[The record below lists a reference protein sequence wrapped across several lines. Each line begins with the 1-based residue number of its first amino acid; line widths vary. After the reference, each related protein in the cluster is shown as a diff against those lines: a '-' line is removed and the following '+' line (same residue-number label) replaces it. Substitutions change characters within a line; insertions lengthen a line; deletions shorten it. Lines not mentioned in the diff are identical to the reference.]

1 MTNTAAVK
9 ADQYLPRILRAGKA
23 PAYLGMSRAAFAE
36 MVRPYVREIRIGIQG
51 VGFDRYELDQWADNY
66 IKTKS
71 VDKASPQ
78 DNNPPCSGRP
88 GEKQWREKRSPVS
101 TRGTVSGTSTRSSE
115 VLDFKKALEQA
126 KGKKPSST

>member
-1 MTNTAAVK
+1 MANAAVR
-9 ADQYLPRILRAGKA
+9 AEQCPPRILRAGPP
-23 PAYLGMSRAAFAE
+23 PAYLGMSRGAFAE
-36 MVRPYVREIRIGIQG
+36 MVRPYVKEIRIGKQG
-51 VGFDRYELDQWADNY
+51 AGFDKYELDQWTDHY

-71 VDKASPQ
+71 ADKASPQ

-88 GEKQWREKRSPVS
+88 GEKQWREKLYPASM
-101 TRGTVSGTSTRSSE
+101 RGTVSGTSTRSSE

>member
-1 MTNTAAVK
+1 MTNTAQVR
-9 ADQYLPRILRAGKA
+9 ADTCPPRILRAGKA

-36 MVRPYVREIRIGIQG
+36 MVRPYVQEIRIGAQG

-71 VDKASPQ
+71 VEKAPLQ
-78 DNNPPCSGRP
+78 DNNPPRSGRP
-88 GEKQWREKRSPVS
+88 GETQWREKRSPAS
-101 TRGTVSGTSTRSSE
+101 ARGTVSGTSTRSSE
-115 VLDFKKALEQA
+115 VHDFKKALEQA